1 MDIGSIKGIFL
12 RYLLMP
18 IFAFLM
24 VFIMTAI
31 RKGKPAIKIKTIII
45 YVLLTSLAFMLLGVL
60 GFAGNL
66 FSPYWYLFSMFI
78 SLGLGILHVNLLHYY
93 FRKHFD
99 IMWKAILFDFV
110 LSITCLLV
118 GGYLF
123 TVVFNFIGKDLGNEY
138 MAATSLL
145 IFIVPLIFYY
155 SYIQFISIPFDIYKT
170 WQFDPDQ
177 KVFNF
182 KGVDF
187 DQLMV
192 LNVELSK
199 VVDDHQRF
207 NIKAKTLPTEITFG
221 DWFYRVVD
229 DYNFK
234 NANSKI
240 ELFDENGKAYYWIFY
255 VKKSFFSMR
264 KYIDFEQDI
273 VSNQLTENEYVICKR
288 VIHNQEEGHSFNK

>member
-1 MDIGSIKGIFL
+1 MELGSIKGIFL

-18 IFAFLM
+18 IFAAIMIF
-24 VFIMTAI
+24 VMTAI
-31 RKGKPAIKIKTIII
+31 RKGKPAIKIKVIII
-45 YVLLTSLAFMLLGVL
+45 YVLLTSLAFVLLGLL

-66 FSPYWYLFSMFI
+66 FSPYWYLLSMLI

-93 FRKHFD
+93 FRKHFEK
-99 IMWKAILFDFV
+99 MWKAILFEFV
-110 LSITCLLV
+110 LTITCLIV
-118 GGYLF
+118 GGYFFALLF
-123 TVVFNFIGKDLGNEY
+123 NYISKDLGNEY
-138 MAATSLL
+138 MAASSLT
-145 IFIVPLIFYY
+145 IFIIPLIFYY
-155 SYIQFISIPFDIYKT
+155 SYLQFISIPFDIYKT
-170 WQFDPDQ
+170 WQFDPEE

-199 VVDDHQRF
+199 KVDDDQRF

-221 DWFYRVVD
+221 EWFFRVVD

-240 ELFDENGKAYYWIFY
+240 QLFDETGKAFYWIFY

-264 KYIDFEQDI
+264 KYIDFEKDI
-273 VSNQLTENEYVICKR
+273 FSNNLTENEYVICKR
-288 VIHNQEEGHSFNK
+288 VINNKEEGHSFKN